1 MWRFFLVFAFVFLV
15 FLVFPIFLL
24 KFTLGEFG
32 WQDPAAPEFDGK
44 IGKTGKTRKTNEK
57 TRTNLHMTSKI

>member
-1 MWRFFLVFAFVFLV
+1 MEIFPCFCICFSC
-15 FLVFPIFLL
+15 FLVFPIFFL

-44 IGKTGKTRKTNEK
+44 IGKTGKTRKTNENSRK
-57 TRTNLHMTSKI
+57 NLHMTSTN